1 MEQLSIVK
9 AGGNLLD
16 QPHLRDQLLDAFAQ
30 SSEKKILVHG
40 GGKRASELL
49 KKLGIPVQY
58 HEGRRITDDET
69 LDVVTMVYAGS
80 LNKQLCAGLQAR
92 NCNALGMSGCDM
104 NIIQA
109 EKRASREIQ
118 YGWAGDIQSID
129 VGSLKWLLDKN
140 ICPVIN
146 PITHDGKGQLL
157 NTNADTIASSLA
169 VALSQKYK
177 VKLHF
182 CFEWDGVLENIDLPD
197 SLIPVITPK
206 IYEGLKRNQII
217 SDGMIPKLENA
228 FNALSKG
235 VYEITIGHPQHFL
248 PDAICTRILNP
259 TD

>member
-16 QPHLRDQLLDAFAQ
+16 QPSLRNQLLNAFAQ
-30 SSEKKILVHG
+30 CNEKKILVHG

-58 HEGRRITDDET
+58 HEGRRITDDKT

-109 EKRASREIQ
+109 EKRAPKEIQ
-118 YGWAGDIQSID
+118 YGWAGDIQSIETD
-129 VGSLKWLLDKN
+129 SLKWLLDKN

-169 VALSQKYK
+169 VSLSQQYK

-182 CFEWDGVLENIDLPD
+182 CFEWDGVLENTNQPD
-197 SLIPVITPK
+197 SLIPVITPLF
-206 IYEGLKRNQII
+206 YEGLKRNKII
-217 SDGMIPKLENA
+217 TDGMIPKLDNA
-228 FNALSKG
+228 FKALSKG
-235 VYEITIGHPQHFL
+235 VSEVTIGHPQHFL
-248 PDAICTRILNP
+248 PGSICTHIMNHSN
-259 TD
+259 